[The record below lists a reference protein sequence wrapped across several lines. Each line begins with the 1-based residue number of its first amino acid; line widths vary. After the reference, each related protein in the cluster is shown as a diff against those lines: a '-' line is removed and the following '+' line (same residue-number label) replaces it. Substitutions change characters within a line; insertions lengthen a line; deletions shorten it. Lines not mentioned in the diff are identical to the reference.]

1 VPFAKIGYA
10 DEQLPGAGRQRSG
23 KIGWRCIRDAN
34 AECVFVAAA
43 PSAKALWIE
52 QPEVKRGVIFPAGIA
67 ERDIQPFDAGRHF
80 ERDQDVAVRL
90 LVVEG
95 AVEIEILS
103 VKGGEAEEEKQK
115 ATKME

>member
-23 KIGWRCIRDAN
+23 KIRWRCIGDAN
-34 AECVFVAAA
+34 AECVFVSAA
-43 PSAKALWIE
+43 PAAKALWIE
-52 QPEVKRGVIFPAGIA
+52 QTEIERGVIFPAGIA
-67 ERDIQPFDAGRHF
+67 ERDIQPLDAGRHF

-90 LVVEG
+90 LVGEG
-95 AVEIEILS
+95 SVEIEILS
-103 VKGGEAEEEKQK
+103 VKGETEEEKQK

>member
-1 VPFAKIGYA
+1 MPFAEIGYA
-10 DEQLPGAGRQRSG
+10 DEQLPGAGGQRSG
-23 KIGWRCIRDAN
+23 KIRWRCIGDAN
-34 AECVFVAAA
+34 AECVFITAA

-52 QPEVKRGVIFPAGIA
+52 QAKIERGVILPAGIA

-90 LVVEG
+90 LVVDG

-103 VKGGEAEEEKQK
+103 VYGEA
-115 ATKME
+115 